1 MTEVKKR
8 LALGLVYDDEGFRM
22 STPIQIAEYKAERLK
37 TESIA
42 DLGAGIGIQAL
53 SFALESKKVFAIDK
67 NPGRIEYCRKNAEI
81 LGLTNI
87 EFTVG
92 DVLDDSIIKRKKDI
106 DTIHSD
112 PSRRRTSE
120 RWSFQDLSPDPTK
133 IMDLYKPESASFDL
147 PAFMPSS
154 EIPGDWEIEYVSIEG
169 ELKRICT
176 YTGSATSFG
185 KSAITLPSRERVVAK
200 KDLPREVEVVDSPS
214 KWIYDLDGSII
225 YSDLLP
231 EFIREHEKLSLLY
244 KDRQKT
250 LLTSEK
256 LYESHFLTKT
266 YSVLH
271 TADTTQDLKMKL
283 AEMGVGRVVIR
294 YSIDPSKY
302 YENRRDLGK
311 DLDGD
316 GTAYVFKFNEK
327 YYLAER
333 TDVSNERP
341 DD

>member
-8 LALGLVYDDEGFRM
+8 LAVGLVYDDEGFRM

-53 SFALESKKVFAIDK
+53 SFALESTRVYAVDNNK
-67 NPGRIEYCRKNAEI
+67 GRVEYGRKNAEI

-92 DVLDDSIIKRKKDI
+92 DVFDGSIVKRTNDF
-106 DTIHSD
+106 DAIHSD
-112 PSRRRTSE
+112 PSRSRTSE
-120 RWSFQDLSPDPTK
+120 RWSFEDLSPDPNK
-133 IMDLYKPESASFDL
+133 IMDLYRPERASFDL

-154 EIPGDWEIEYVSIEG
+154 AIPADWEIEYVSIEG
-169 ELKRICT
+169 ELKRMCT
-176 YTGSATSFG
+176 YSGAGMSFG
-185 KSAITLPSRERVVAK
+185 KSAITLPSRERVVANR
-200 KDLPREVEVVDSPS
+200 DSSREVEVVDRPS
-214 KWIYDLDGSII
+214 KWIYDLDGSLF

-231 EFIREHEKLSLLY
+231 EFIREREKLSLLY

-256 LYESHFLTKT
+256 FYASHFLTKT
-266 YSVLH
+266 YSVLQ
-271 TADTTQDLKMKL
+271 TADTVQDLKEKL
-283 AEMGVGRVVIR
+283 FKMGAGRVVIR
-294 YSIDPSKY
+294 YSIDPSQY
-302 YENRRDLGK
+302 YENRRNLGK

-316 GTAYVFKFNEK
+316 GTAYVFKFNDK
-327 YYLAER
+327 YFLAER
-333 TDVSNERP
+333 VDK
-341 DD
+341 DDEKDED